1 MAKIGTTLF
10 TAKDA
15 IGVSEFVTFQAR
27 KPFIDKNR
35 AALVDWLEDTQRILH
50 WYLDPKNHDE
60 AVQIAA
66 RLVKAPP
73 ERFGWVFTKTDQ
85 YRDPAMLPNLGALQK
100 NVDMTKELGYAS
112 ASFDVKAYTDLSMV
126 EEAGKRLK

>member
-1 MAKIGTTLF
+1 
-10 TAKDA
+10 
-15 IGVSEFVTFQAR
+15 
-27 KPFIDKNR
+27 
-35 AALVDWLEDTQRILH
+35 
-50 WYLDPKNHDE
+50 
-60 AVQIAA
+60 VQIAA

-100 NVDMTKELGYAS
+100 NVDMTKELGYATS
-112 ASFDVKAYTDLSMV
+112 SFDVKAYTDLSMV

>member
-15 IGVSEFVTFQAR
+15 IGMSEFVTLPGAQAVHR
-27 KPFIDKNR
+27 QD
-35 AALVDWLEDTQRILH
+35 
-50 WYLDPKNHDE
+50 
-60 AVQIAA
+60 IAPRWSIGWRTPSASCTGTSTRRTTTRRRRSPA

-85 YRDPAMLPNLGALQK
+85 YRDPDMLPNLAALQR

-112 ASFDVKAYTDLSMV
+112 ASFDVKAYSDLSMV
-126 EEAGKRLK
+126 EEAASA